1 MALQDLQNKD
11 TNLVLS
17 SDPKPRLKWTP
28 ELHQRFIDAVT
39 QLGGSEK
46 ATPKSLMRL
55 MNIHG
60 LTLYHLKSHL
70 QKFRLAKSQELQSYH
85 DDKDEDYKQSQS
97 QESQM
102 HSESSDGAQNQ
113 MNESMQISQALQMQM
128 EVQRKLHEQI
138 KVQKHLQLRIEAQ
151 GKYLQ
156 SVLKKA
162 QETLA
167 RYGPS
172 DHAELAKSELSQLV
186 SMVDTGCPSSSLSVL
201 TEIGGSISNCTE
213 QLRTGIGCSLDSSL
227 TSSESSGRK
236 EDTQE
241 RHENKEND
249 ERKENS
255 VELSLMEMH
264 PGQQNGSKDDLSGRK
279 RSRSIISF
287 DNCVEK
293 PSDKRFQASINDEK
307 LKKFGFLENIDL
319 NSECVDD
326 FDT

>member
-1 MALQDLQNKD
+1 M
-11 TNLVLS
+11 
-17 SDPKPRLKWTP
+17 
-28 ELHQRFIDAVT
+28 
-39 QLGGSEK
+39 
-46 ATPKSLMRL
+46 
-55 MNIHG
+55 
-60 LTLYHLKSHL
+60 
-70 QKFRLAKSQELQSYH
+70 
-85 DDKDEDYKQSQS
+85 
-97 QESQM
+97 
-102 HSESSDGAQNQ
+102 
-113 MNESMQISQALQMQM
+113 
-128 EVQRKLHEQI
+128 
-138 KVQKHLQLRIEAQ
+138 QKHLQLRIEAQ

-201 TEIGGSISNCTE
+201 TEIGGSITNRTE
-213 QLRTGIGCSLDSSL
+213 QLRTSIGCSLDSSL

-264 PGQQNGSKDDLSGRK
+264 PGQQNGSKDDPSGRK